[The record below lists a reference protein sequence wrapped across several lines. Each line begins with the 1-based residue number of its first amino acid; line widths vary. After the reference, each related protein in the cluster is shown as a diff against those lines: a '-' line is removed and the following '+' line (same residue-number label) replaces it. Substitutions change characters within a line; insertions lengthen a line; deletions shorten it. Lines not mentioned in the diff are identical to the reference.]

1 MKSDP
6 IILHI
11 DLKNQSVYSWLKQN
25 KYTIFSE
32 LIRYSKKLLEE
43 KLNHIQAILISNHSD
58 NIVFIL
64 KKENIKLTLDK
75 AMDFFMDIEEYEKCA
90 EIRDLY
96 ILIENLKNETTDTK
110 ISKSNQR
117 GLKSNR

>member
-43 KLNHIQAILISNHSD
+43 KLDYIQAILISNYSNYFKYHALGLLYQ
-58 NIVFIL
+58 I
-64 KKENIKLTLDK
+64 KKNDKL
-75 AMDFFMDIEEYEKCA
+75 AI
-90 EIRDLY
+90 
-96 ILIENLKNETTDTK
+96 TK
-110 ISKSNQR
+110 LVAKFSKSS
-117 GLKSNR
+117 LKSPYAYCFLVSFSFKFSFFKCNI